1 LIGVVQACVGSD
13 LHKIRPGVDE
23 KRERK
28 TYRRYNLALHQEPYR
43 GMQALDIT
51 LQSQLHI
58 ILRLLPL
65 HPVSI
70 SPRAKEVDAD
80 SQIPASA

>member
-1 LIGVVQACVGSD
+1 MGSD

-23 KRERK
+23 KREGK
-28 TYRRYNLALHQEPYR
+28 THRRYDLALHQEPYR

-65 HPVSI
+65 DPISI
-70 SPRAKEVDAD
+70 SLRAQEVDAD